1 VNQRVH
7 CLKMKIYKYHL
18 SYYCLTLTTMSCYIC
33 LESDGQLLSAGSC
46 KCKGSN
52 AVHKECLNEW
62 LKTADNPFQCTVCKA
77 DYPGTFLNKFLSAE
91 DILFHPTGDL
101 EEDEEGEFVVRD
113 FHGIP
118 ILQEENGDIAF
129 FTEEHRTIYLQTVR
143 KEYKSLKMESRHRQ
157 KQTARTQNKHNHSNR
172 GMIRRK

>member
-1 VNQRVH
+1 
-7 CLKMKIYKYHL
+7 
-18 SYYCLTLTTMSCYIC
+18 MSCYIC
-33 LESDGQLLSAGSC
+33 LESDGKLLSAGSC

-62 LKTADNPFQCTVCKA
+62 LKTAENPFQCTVCKA
-77 DYPGTFLNKFLSAE
+77 DYPGTFLNNFLSAE
-91 DILFHPTGDL
+91 DILFRPTGES
-101 EEDEEGEFVVRD
+101 EEEEEEGEFVVRD

-129 FTEEHRTIYLQTVR
+129 FTEEHRSIYLQTVR
-143 KEYKSLKMESRHRQ
+143 KEYKSLKMESRQRQ
-157 KQTARTQNKHNHSNR
+157 KQSARVYNKRVHSNR